1 MVIQQ
6 LVHLVLPDPDHKFQ
20 RSALT

>member
-6 LVHLVLPDPDHKFQ
+6 PDHLVLPDPDQKFQ